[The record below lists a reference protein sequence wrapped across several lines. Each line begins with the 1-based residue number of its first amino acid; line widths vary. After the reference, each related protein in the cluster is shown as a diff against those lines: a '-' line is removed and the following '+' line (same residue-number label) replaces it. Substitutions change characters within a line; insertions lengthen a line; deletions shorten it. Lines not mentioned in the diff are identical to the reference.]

1 MDESTGFATAGKM
14 RWMGVLQSLPDFELA
29 PEHTALV
36 IVDMQYLDAHRD
48 HGMGAT
54 AKELGVEA
62 EYEYFF
68 NRVEETV
75 IPNIKKL
82 QEICRGL
89 GIQVIFLRIASL
101 VQDGRDVS
109 QLHRSVGLLAPA
121 DSIEAQILEEIK
133 PLENELVLSKGCSGA
148 FNGTAIDQILS
159 NMGIRNLIFAGVGT
173 NGCVETS
180 VRDAGDRNYNNILVS
195 DACAGY
201 DPEQETLAFTILD
214 EQYCKVRTTQE
225 TIAWIESDA
234 SQGMEI
240 EDRSRREAS
249 QPSV

>member
-1 MDESTGFATAGKM
+1 MNEKTDFESAGKM

-48 HGMGAT
+48 YGMGAT
-54 AKELGVEA
+54 VKELGVEA

-68 NRVEETV
+68 NRVENTV

-82 QEICRGL
+82 QDICRGL

-121 DSIEAQILEEIK
+121 NSKEAQILEEIK
-133 PLENELVLSKGCSGA
+133 PLANEIVLSKGCSGA

-159 NMGIRNLIFAGVGT
+159 NMGIQNLIFAGVGT

-180 VRDAGDRNYNNILVS
+180 VRDAGDRNYNNILAS

-201 DPEQETLAFTILD
+201 DPEQESLAFTILD

-225 TIAWIESDA
+225 TIAWIVSDA
-234 SQGMEI
+234 SQRMEI
-240 EDRSRREAS
+240 EDRGRREAS